1 MPSLVRVRFARVAQF
16 ELVADAFRSGSAQL
30 IDLAVPN
37 SLGQL
42 AVAFLLGLST
52 GTGGELERMED
63 GTYLLTPPGWEP
75 SEDERTALSL
85 AA

>member
-1 MPSLVRVRFARVAQF
+1 MPNLVRVRFARMAQF
-16 ELVADAFRSGSAQL
+16 ELVADAFRSGAAQL

-42 AVAFLLGLST
+42 TVAFLLGLSA
-52 GTGGELERMED
+52 GAGGELERLED
-63 GTYLLTPPGWEP
+63 GTYLLTPAGWEP